1 MAQKYVCRLVCRY
14 IFLGQKYTAHA
25 DSEMKQSEIELCMAK
40 ATEMQKKYT
49 AHADSEMKQSKI
61 ELCMA

>member
-1 MAQKYVCRLVCRY
+1 MYAGLPADTH
-14 IFLGQKYTAHA
+14 LMWQKYTAHA

-49 AHADSEMKQSKI
+49 AHAGSEMKQSKI

>member
-1 MAQKYVCRLVCRY
+1 MW
-14 IFLGQKYTAHA
+14 QKYTAHA